1 MIGQHVPAA
10 AGTERDLENLL
21 HDVSD
26 ERSADGPFG
35 DPRDGV
41 LDGSRDGSTDTD
53 SVDGDDE
60 PGSAEE
66 PPEEPPEEESDES
79 EDLLDPTDVLRR
91 LAGLLGG
98 SGGIDVGDVQ
108 VQGQNAT
115 GHGAVAI
122 GTVNLTTARSDG
134 AGRVWFET
142 LVEAS
147 VRETASG
154 YASTPSDQRLDH
166 YLQHQHLVCLSG
178 SVGSGRFTSATLAV
192 ARRHGFDR
200 VSVLGGVDQLSDLLG
215 AGASLPAGHG
225 YVVRLSEVVLR
236 AVDGFTLV
244 ALAARAATSGTT
256 MVLVGDFSQR
266 KHDFVGH
273 VVDHRPAPAAEVFRA
288 QLRHQLRGQCVGWC
302 TDTCDGRCLERY
314 VDLDCAG
321 HPLLSAYLAGEPRPS
336 EVLKVVATIAPT
348 VPKAGALTERLEQ
361 FLPLQLRERA
371 VEILDA
377 RRGGEEIDGFTND
390 EVRAFRLSCAVLAG
404 QPVAEMHEAAQRLAR
419 RDFHEVTPIGAPLRG
434 SAIDALLGPTL
445 SQAVAR
451 VPDARVPGGCRI
463 DFPAGTESIR
473 SALLEVAWTDWWSPG
488 QLLDWLADLIRGG
501 LPPVRQAAAGAIGW
515 SATRDVRAA
524 LDTVGALARE
534 RRAGVRQAA
543 AIVLV
548 AMAMQPTLRYRVRAE
563 LDQWAAGPAAHLQ
576 DTVARA
582 YGLGLAR
589 LWPDAALAQLRQVA
603 QARMQ
608 RRNNSVVRGLVE
620 VYQNG
625 HAASVVPALV
635 DWTASADPE
644 VQLHA
649 ARTLR
654 VLADRWAEPP
664 REHWPQL
671 LHLVDHGTIRLVDL
685 AVLWSVALSLPGTAY
700 RSWRTLGFW
709 LDRADR
715 QPAVAGHCLELVRHV
730 IAGQPALRHRLDHQL
745 HHVWRPVMPHND
757 LLDDVQRLI
766 DEETR

>member
-1 MIGQHVPAA
+1 MIVRYPPVS
-10 AGTERDLENLL
+10 AGTERDLDDLPY
-21 HDVSD
+21 DVSD
-26 ERSADGPFG
+26 EPSVDDPLG
-35 DPRDGV
+35 DAGAGV
-41 LDGSRDGSTDTD
+41 LAGSRDASPATGSL
-53 SVDGDDE
+53 DGEDE
-60 PGSAEE
+60 PGSTQEE
-66 PPEEPPEEESDES
+66 PEEPPEEEADEP

-98 SGGIDVGDVQ
+98 SSSIGVGDVR
-108 VQGQNAT
+108 VHGQNAT

-122 GTVNLTTARSDG
+122 GTVNVIAARSDG

-154 YASTPSDQRLDH
+154 YASTPSDRGLDH
-166 YLQHQHLVCLSG
+166 HLHHHHLVCLSG
-178 SVGSGRFTSATLAV
+178 PVGSGRFTSATLAV

-200 VSVLGGVDQLSDLLG
+200 VGVLGVEHLSDLLG
-215 AGASLPAGHG
+215 AQVSLPAGHG
-225 YVVRLSEVVLR
+225 YVVELSEAVLR

-256 MVLVGDFSQR
+256 VVLVGDFSQR
-266 KHDFVGH
+266 KHDYVGH

-302 TDTCDGRCLERY
+302 TDACDGRCLERY
-314 VDLDCAG
+314 VDLDCLG
-321 HPLLSAYLAGEPRPS
+321 HPLLSAYLAGEPRPT
-336 EVLKVVATIAPT
+336 EVLEVVATITRT
-348 VPKAGALTERLEQ
+348 VPKAGALAERLEQ

-371 VEILDA
+371 VEIFDV
-377 RRGGEEIDGFTND
+377 RRGGEDLGGFTD
-390 EVRAFRLSCAVLAG
+390 EEIRAFRLSCAVLAG
-404 QPVAEMHEAAQRLAR
+404 QPVAEIHEAAQRLAR
-419 RDFHEVTPIGAPLRG
+419 RDLLDAMPIGAPLRG

-445 SQAVAR
+445 SQAAAR
-451 VPDARVPGGCRI
+451 VPDARAPGGCRI
-463 DFPAGTESIR
+463 DFPTGTESIR
-473 SALLEVAWTDWWSPG
+473 SALLDVAWTDWWSPG
-488 QLLDWLADLIRGG
+488 QLLDWLADLIRGNV
-501 LPPVRQAAAGAIGW
+501 PPVRQAAAGAIGW

-524 LDTVGALARE
+524 LDAVGALARE

-548 AMAMQPTLRYRVRAE
+548 AMAMQPTLRHRVRAE

-582 YGLGLAR
+582 YSLGLAR

-603 QARMQ
+603 QGRMQ

-620 VYQNG
+620 VYQDG

-635 DWTASADPE
+635 GWTASADPE
-644 VQLHA
+644 VRLHA
-649 ARTLR
+649 ARALR

-664 REHWPQL
+664 NEHWPEL
-671 LHLVDHGTIRLVDL
+671 LHLVDQGTIRLADL
-685 AVLWSVALSLPGTAY
+685 AALWAVALSLPWTAY

-709 LDRADR
+709 LDRADQ
-715 QPAVAGHCLELVRHV
+715 QPTVSGHCRDLVRHV

-745 HHVWRPVMPHND
+745 HHVWRPVMPQND

-766 DEETR
+766 DEETP

>member
-1 MIGQHVPAA
+1 MIVRYPSAS
-10 AGTERDLENLL
+10 AGTARALDDLV
-21 HDVSD
+21 HDFS
-26 ERSADGPFG
+26 EEPSADDPFG
-35 DPRDGV
+35 DAGAGV
-41 LDGSRDGSTDTD
+41 LAGSGDTLPATGSLDGQ
-53 SVDGDDE
+53 DE
-60 PGSAEE
+60 PGSTGEL
-66 PPEEPPEEESDES
+66 PEEPAEEEADEP
-79 EDLLDPTDVLRR
+79 EDHLDPTDVLRR

-98 SGGIDVGDVQ
+98 SSIGVGDVR

-122 GTVNLTTARSDG
+122 GTVNVTAARSDG

-142 LVEAS
+142 LVEAG
-147 VRETASG
+147 VHETASG
-154 YASTPSDQRLDH
+154 YASTPSDRRLDRH
-166 YLQHQHLVCLSG
+166 LHQHHLVCLSG
-178 SVGSGRFTSATLAV
+178 PVGSGRFTSATLAV
-192 ARRHGFDR
+192 ARRHGFNR
-200 VSVLGGVDQLSDLLG
+200 VCVLGVERLSDLLG
-215 AGASLPAGHG
+215 AGVSLPAGHG
-225 YVVRLSEVVLR
+225 YVVELSEVVLR

-256 MVLVGDFSQR
+256 VVLVGDFSQR
-266 KHDFVGH
+266 KHDFVSH
-273 VVDHRPAPAAEVFRA
+273 VVDHRPAPATEVFRA
-288 QLRHQLRGQCVGWC
+288 QLRHQLRGRCVGWC

-314 VDLDCAG
+314 VDLDCVG

-336 EVLKVVATIAPT
+336 EVLKVVAALSPT
-348 VPKAGALTERLEQ
+348 APKAGALAVRLEQ

-371 VEILDA
+371 VEILDVR
-377 RRGGEEIDGFTND
+377 RRGEETDGFTD
-390 EVRAFRLSCAVLAG
+390 EEVRAFRLSCAVLAG
-404 QPVAEMHEAAQRLAR
+404 QPVAEIHEAAQRLAR
-419 RDFHEVTPIGAPLRG
+419 QGFPEMTPIGAPLRG
-434 SAIDALLGPTL
+434 SAIDMLLGQAL
-445 SQAVAR
+445 GQAVTR
-451 VPDARVPGGCRI
+451 VPDGRVPGGCRI
-463 DFPAGTESIR
+463 DFPAGSESIR
-473 SALLEVAWTDWWSPG
+473 SALLDVAWTDWWSPG
-488 QLLDWLADLIRGG
+488 QLLDWLADLIRAD

-524 LDTVGALARE
+524 LHTVGELARD

-548 AMAMQPTLRYRVRAE
+548 AMAMQPMLRLRVRAE

-582 YGLGLAR
+582 YSLGLAR
-589 LWPDAALAQLRQVA
+589 LWPDVALAQLRQVA
-603 QARMQ
+603 RARMQ

-620 VYQNG
+620 VYENG

-635 DWTASADPE
+635 DWAASADPE

-671 LHLVDHGTIRLVDL
+671 LHLVDQKVIRLADL
-685 AVLWSVALSLPGTAY
+685 AGLWAVALSLPRTAY
-700 RSWRTLGFW
+700 RTWRTLGFW

-715 QPAVAGHCLELVRHV
+715 QPAVAGHCLDLVRHL
-730 IAGQPALRHRLDHQL
+730 IAGEPALRHRLDHQL
-745 HHVWRPVMPHND
+745 HHVWRPVLPQND

>member
-1 MIGQHVPAA
+1 MIGQHVPAS

-26 ERSADGPFG
+26 ERSADNPFG
-35 DPRDGV
+35 DPGDGV
-41 LDGSRDGSTDTD
+41 LGGSRDGSTGTG
-53 SVDGDDE
+53 SFDGEEE

-66 PPEEPPEEESDES
+66 PPEEPPDEEADEP

-91 LAGLLGG
+91 LAGLLGDPSIG
-98 SGGIDVGDVQ
+98 VGDVH

-122 GTVNLTTARSDG
+122 GTVNLTAARSDG
-134 AGRVWFET
+134 AGRVWFEP

-154 YASTPSDQRLDH
+154 YAYTTSDQRLDH
-166 YLQHQHLVCLSG
+166 HLGRHHLVCLSG
-178 SVGSGRFTSATLAV
+178 SVGSGLSTSATLAV

-200 VSVLGGVDQLSDLLG
+200 VCVLGVEQFSDLLG
-215 AGASLPAGHG
+215 AGESLPVGHG
-225 YVVRLSEVVLR
+225 YVLRLSEVVLR

-244 ALAARAATSGTT
+244 ALAAKAATAGMTV
-256 MVLVGDFSQR
+256 VLVGDFSQR
-266 KHDFVGH
+266 KRDFVGH
-273 VVDHRPAPAAEVFRA
+273 IVDHRAAPATEVFRA
-288 QLRHQLRGQCVGWC
+288 QLRHHLRGQCVGWC
-302 TDTCDGRCLERY
+302 KDACDGRCLERY
-314 VDLDCAG
+314 VDVDCVG

-336 EVLKVVATIAPT
+336 EVLKVVAMIART
-348 VPKAGALTERLEQ
+348 VPKAGTLTERLEQ

-371 VEILDA
+371 VEILDV
-377 RRGGEEIDGFTND
+377 RLGGEEIDGFSNE

-404 QPVAEMHEAAQRLAR
+404 QPVAEMHQAAQRLAR
-419 RDFHEVTPIGAPLRG
+419 LDFQEMTSIGAPLRG
-434 SAIDALLGPTL
+434 SAIDALLGSTL
-445 SQAVAR
+445 GQAVTR
-451 VPDARVPGGCRI
+451 LNDVRVPGGCRI
-463 DFPAGTESIR
+463 DFPAGTELLR
-473 SALLEVAWTDWWSPG
+473 SALLEVAWTDWWTPE
-488 QLLDWLADLIRGG
+488 QLLSWLADLIRGD
-501 LPPVRQAAAGAIGW
+501 LPAVRQAAAGAIGW
-515 SATRDVRAA
+515 SATRDVQAA
-524 LDTVGALARE
+524 LDTVGVLARE

-548 AMAMQPTLRYRVRAE
+548 AMAMQPTLHHRVRTE
-563 LDQWAAGPAAHLQ
+563 LGRWTAGPAAHLR

-582 YGLGLAR
+582 YSLGLAQ
-589 LWPDAALAQLRQVA
+589 LWPDAALVQLRQVA
-603 QARMQ
+603 HARMQ
-608 RRNNSVVRGLVE
+608 RWNNSVVRGLVE
-620 VYQNG
+620 VYRNG

-644 VQLHA
+644 VRLHA

-664 REHWPQL
+664 REHWPEL
-671 LHLVDHGTIRLVDL
+671 LHHVDQGTIHLADL
-685 AVLWSVALSLPGTAY
+685 AVLWATALSLPWTAY

-715 QPAVAGHCLELVRHV
+715 QPAVAGHCLELVRQA
-730 IAGQPALRHRLDHQL
+730 ISGRPALRHRLEHQL

-757 LLDDVQRLI
+757 LLDDVQRLL

>member
-1 MIGQHVPAA
+1 M
-10 AGTERDLENLL
+10 
-21 HDVSD
+21 
-26 ERSADGPFG
+26 
-35 DPRDGV
+35 
-41 LDGSRDGSTDTD
+41 
-53 SVDGDDE
+53 
-60 PGSAEE
+60 
-66 PPEEPPEEESDES
+66 
-79 EDLLDPTDVLRR
+79 
-91 LAGLLGG
+91 
-98 SGGIDVGDVQ
+98 
-108 VQGQNAT
+108 
-115 GHGAVAI
+115 
-122 GTVNLTTARSDG
+122 
-134 AGRVWFET
+134 
-142 LVEAS
+142 
-147 VRETASG
+147 
-154 YASTPSDQRLDH
+154 
-166 YLQHQHLVCLSG
+166 
-178 SVGSGRFTSATLAV
+178 
-192 ARRHGFDR
+192 
-200 VSVLGGVDQLSDLLG
+200 LGGVDQLSDLLG

-225 YVVRLSEVVLR
+225 YVVRLSDVVIR

-256 MVLVGDFSQR
+256 VVLVGDFNQR

-348 VPKAGALTERLEQ
+348 VPKAGALTERLER

-371 VEILDA
+371 VEILDV

-404 QPVAEMHEAAQRLAR
+404 QPVAEMYEAARRLAR
-419 RDFHEVTPIGAPLRG
+419 WDFQEVTPIGAPLRS

-451 VPDARVPGGCRI
+451 VPDSRVPGGCRI

-515 SATRDVRAA
+515 SATRDVQAA
-524 LDTVGALARE
+524 LDRVGELARE

-548 AMAMQPTLRYRVRAE
+548 AMAMQPALRYRVRAE

-589 LWPDAALAQLRQVA
+589 LWPDAALTQLRQVA

-644 VQLHA
+644 VRLHA

-664 REHWPQL
+664 RERWPQL

-685 AVLWSVALSLPGTAY
+685 AVLWAVALSLPKTAY

-766 DEETR
+766 YEETR